1 MDIQRYML
9 LGIIMKPKN
18 DLLKYIK
25 KHKRAKVSK
34 SISDFYTEYKP
45 SKIKPIKV
53 TKFQEGAKQYV
64 VKLQEGKYE
73 RYVHA
78 DDLQSAIK
86 IFEDEPTAVKVYTH
100 EIICTKRVYA
110 EREV

>member
-1 MDIQRYML
+1 
-9 LGIIMKPKN
+9 MKS

-25 KHKRAKVSK
+25 KHKRVKGVSK
-34 SISDFYTEYKP
+34 PTVDFYTEYKP

-53 TKFQEGAKQYV
+53 TRFKEGTEQYV

-73 RYVHA
+73 SYQHLE
-78 DDLQSAIK
+78 DLQSAMK
-86 IFEDEPTAVKVYTH
+86 FFKDQPTAVKVYTH

-110 EREV
+110 EREVKRSET